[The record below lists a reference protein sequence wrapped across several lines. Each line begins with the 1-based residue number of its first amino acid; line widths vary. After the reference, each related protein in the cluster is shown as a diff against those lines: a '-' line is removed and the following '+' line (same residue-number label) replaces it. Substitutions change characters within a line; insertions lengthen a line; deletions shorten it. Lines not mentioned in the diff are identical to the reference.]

1 MKTHNTFFKQ
11 IAKFVFLLMLGLSM
25 DACSK
30 TSNWKEEVLL
40 HDGSKIIVGRVLSYG
55 GRHEIGQPNPISES
69 TISFVLPNSNKT
81 ISWTSN
87 YSSDVGRANFDI
99 LALHILD
106 GRPYIVA
113 SPIGCLSYN
122 KWGRPNPPYVFFK
135 YDGKEWQRIP
145 LSEFPVE
152 FKTLNVVIYL
162 GGRDVETMVKQGLVS
177 AENIRVRNSELSQYP
192 QYQTILREPVKG
204 YELSCPEM
212 VSDGKNGWIGVGWF
226 KDQPSYQACLN
237 YCTSERIAA
246 VYCLCN
252 KYFQGK

>member
-1 MKTHNTFFKQ
+1 MRVNNTFFKQ

-177 AENIRVRNSELSQYP
+177 AENIKVRNSELSQHP
-192 QYQTILREPVKG
+192 QYQTILREAYSGGEGGCEV
-204 YELSCPEM
+204 M
-212 VSDGKNGWIGVGWF
+212 VRIEGGWEEPSGAKAPILIVPHSDIK
-226 KDQPSYQACLN
+226 K
-237 YCTSERIAA
+237 
-246 VYCLCN
+246 
-252 KYFQGK
+252 